1 MNEYIQQD
9 MGFLSRLFKLPNK
22 GELKEKIDKG
32 ALLLDV
38 RTWEEFDG
46 GYAKGSVHIPL
57 SSLPDQFKTL
67 QKSSPVIVVCESGV
81 RSAQAVRFLISRG
94 YEAYNGGSWRSFA

>member
-1 MNEYIQQD
+1 

-22 GELKEKIDKG
+22 GELKEQIDKG

-38 RTWEEFDG
+38 RSREEFDG
-46 GYAKGSVHIPL
+46 GHAKGSVHIPL
-57 SSLPDQFKTL
+57 SSLPNQFKTI
-67 QKSSPVIVVCESGV
+67 QKNSPVIVVCESGA

-94 YEAYNGGSWRSFA
+94 YEAYNGGSWRSFV